1 MRNKQFVWRG
11 IVIITILFWFGVY
24 SCTSTII
31 HVKNQNGGNVEVKVS
46 SIDSTHIDGS
56 TKLNFKDKD
65 KDTIE

>member
-1 MRNKQFVWRG
+1 MGNKQFIWKG

-31 HVKNQNGGNVEVKVS
+31 HVNNKESGSVEIKVS

-65 KDTIE
+65 TIE

>member
-1 MRNKQFVWRG
+1 MSKQFVWRG

-56 TKLNFKDKD
+56 TKLNFKG

>member
-1 MRNKQFVWRG
+1 MSKQFVWRG

-46 SIDSTHIDGS
+46 SVDSTHIDSS
-56 TKLNFKDKD
+56 TDVEFNSKK
-65 KDTIE
+65 KDTIK